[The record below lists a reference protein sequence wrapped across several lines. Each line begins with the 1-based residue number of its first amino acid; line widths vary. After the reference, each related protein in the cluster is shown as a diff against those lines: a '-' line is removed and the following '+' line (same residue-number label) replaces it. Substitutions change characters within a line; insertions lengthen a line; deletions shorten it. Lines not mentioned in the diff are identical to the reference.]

1 MSTEF
6 DIAIIGGG
14 NAGLTLAAQ
23 LAAQDNPPSTVV
35 IEPQTAQRRDCS
47 WSLWAEHPQS
57 EQLAH
62 STKGRW
68 QRWQLIDATSRVV
81 HSSNQYSY
89 LSLSSAD
96 YLLGCAAQLQDP
108 VSLTQ
113 DSVKALRPQQQQTII
128 ETEKT
133 RYSAKTVYDSR
144 PPKIA
149 EDGLR
154 QHFLGWHIHT
164 KEPIK
169 DPDMATLMDFRA
181 DQSKGLHFIYAL
193 PFSDHHLL
201 IESTLI
207 SVEVQPQAW
216 YRNAIECW
224 LRDNNIEA
232 AEIISE
238 EMGVIPMDTLIS
250 ETPSSCSMSE
260 TSAEQPLIATI
271 GAASGAVRRSSGY
284 AFQHIQ
290 QQISQLAAGIAQG
303 NMSVPTPISSRL
315 TAMDSIFNG
324 VLLSRPDL
332 AVSLYMRMA
341 SALNGDQFARFML
354 GQASASDWLRVI
366 AAMPKL
372 PFLKQSAKQLF
383 EPIIKKLSRA

>member
-14 NAGLTLAAQ
+14 NAGLTLAAK

-35 IEPQTAQRRDCS
+35 IEPQTVQQRDCS
-47 WSLWAEHPQS
+47 WSLWALDPQA
-57 EQLAH
+57 EELTH

-68 QRWQLIDATSRVV
+68 RRWQLVDETSRVI
-81 HSSNQYSY
+81 HSSNEYSY

-96 YLLGCAAQLQDP
+96 YLLDCAAQLREP
-108 VSLTQ
+108 VSLIE
-113 DSVKALRPQQQQTII
+113 DSVKTLHPLQQQTII
-128 ETEKT
+128 ETEKG
-133 RYSAKTVYDSR
+133 RYSATTVYDSR

-154 QHFLGWHIHT
+154 QHFLGWQIFT
-164 KEPIK
+164 KEPIE
-169 DPDMATLMDFRA
+169 DPDMATLMDFRV
-181 DQSKGLHFIYAL
+181 DQSKGLHFVYAL
-193 PFSDHHLL
+193 PFSEHHML

-207 SVEVQPQAW
+207 SAQVQPPAW

-232 AEIISE
+232 AEIICE
-238 EMGVIPMDTLIS
+238 EIGVIPMDTLIIDSDATAAS
-250 ETPSSCSMSE
+250 EPSE
-260 TSAEQPLIATI
+260 PAPLIANI
-271 GAASGAVRRSSGY
+271 GASSGAVRRSSGY

-290 QQISQLAAGIAQG
+290 QQISRLAAGIARG
-303 NMSVPTPISSRL
+303 NMAVPTPISSRL

-332 AVSLYMRMA
+332 AVSLYMDMA
-341 SALNGDQFARFML
+341 RALNGDQFARFML
-354 GQASASDWLRVI
+354 GQATANDWLRVI
-366 AAMPKL
+366 AAMPKG
-372 PFLKQSAKQLF
+372 PFIKQVAKQVAKQLSQ
-383 EPIIKKLSRA
+383 KLSHA

>member
-1 MSTEF
+1 MSSDV

-14 NAGLTLAAQ
+14 NAGLTLAAK
-23 LAAQDNPPSTVV
+23 LAAQENPPTTVV
-35 IEPQTAQRRDCS
+35 IEPKSAAQRDCS
-47 WSLWAEHPQS
+47 WALWALDQQA

-68 QRWQLIDATSRVV
+68 RRWQLIDETSRVV
-81 HSSNQYSY
+81 HSSNQYNY

-96 YLLGCAAQLQDP
+96 YLLDCAAQLREP
-108 VSLTQ
+108 VSMIE
-113 DSVKALRPQQQQTII
+113 DSVINLHRQQKQTII
-128 ETEKT
+128 ETGKGSF
-133 RYSAKTVYDSR
+133 SAESVYDSR
-144 PPKIA
+144 PPKVA
-149 EDGLR
+149 YSSLR
-154 QHFLGWHIHT
+154 QHFLGWQILT

-169 DPDMATLMDFRA
+169 DPDMATLMDFRV

-207 SVEVQPQAW
+207 SANVQGQAW

-224 LRDNNIEA
+224 LRDNNIHV

-238 EMGVIPMDTLIS
+238 EMGVIPMDTLIT
-250 ETPSSCSMSE
+250 EAPSTSLLNE

-303 NMSVPTPISSRL
+303 DMAVPTPISSRL

-341 SALNGDQFARFML
+341 HALNGDQFARFML
-354 GQASASDWLRVI
+354 GQATANDWLRVI

-372 PFLKQSAKQLF
+372 AFLKQVF
-383 EPIIKKLSRA
+383 EQTAKKLSRA